1 MRCTR
6 FDVWLWAVVAVTLIG
21 GAIALPMASTAAP
34 PLQSTP
40 TPRPT
45 VGLPTF
51 SSPVEG
57 TPIAARIEL
66 GLAVNKEKV
75 RPGDTLLYKAQVANV
90 AGQTATNVW
99 LTCDLPEGVD
109 VQEVTATQG
118 EVYRYGRRV
127 SVELG
132 KLQPAFDSQFVTI
145 KVRVRSDVKPGS
157 ELIHHASLTSD
168 QAGGGEREVKTV
180 VTSPE
185 ATPTKVTA
193 STLPTTGKGALP
205 LWLIAVLGGVI
216 VAAALFSVREKSS

>member
-1 MRCTR
+1 M
-6 FDVWLWAVVAVTLIG
+6 
-21 GAIALPMASTAAP
+21 
-34 PLQSTP
+34 
-40 TPRPT
+40 
-45 VGLPTF
+45 
-51 SSPVEG
+51 
-57 TPIAARIEL
+57 
-66 GLAVNKEKV
+66 
-75 RPGDTLLYKAQVANV
+75 
-90 AGQTATNVW
+90 
-99 LTCDLPEGVD
+99 
-109 VQEVTATQG
+109 TATQG